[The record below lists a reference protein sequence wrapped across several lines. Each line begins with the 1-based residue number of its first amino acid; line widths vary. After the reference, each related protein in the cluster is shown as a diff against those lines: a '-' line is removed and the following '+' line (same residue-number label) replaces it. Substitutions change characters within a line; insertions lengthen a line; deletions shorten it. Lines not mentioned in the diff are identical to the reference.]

1 MHFSLHAVM
10 SIQDQIP
17 DDISLNP
24 LQALGIPIAL
34 VGAVFLSVG
43 TQMQHRGVEVV
54 ERDRTAT
61 AAEGGRSSSD
71 GPDSVPIVQL
81 VRSPMWVVGTAVLG
95 IAVLMQLWAL
105 ALAPLLVVQP
115 LGAIALVVTAVLNSR
130 LNGHKLGAGTLRA
143 IFWCIGGIGLF
154 VTVAALFAVER
165 EISNQ
170 QALTVLTLLLVVLV
184 AVSVLWLKWRSRISA
199 FVSIIA
205 AGVLYG
211 FLVTLMKVVIHR
223 VTHGTIDWAVVLCGL
238 GVVAALLVGLYFVQL
253 AHASGPP
260 DLVIAGLTV
269 IDPLVAVMIGV
280 TVLGEASATPV
291 WAIIVF
297 TAAGA
302 GAVFGVF
309 QLAKHHPQLK
319 S

>member
-1 MHFSLHAVM
+1 MHFSLHAAI
-10 SIQDQIP
+10 SIQDQLP

-34 VGAVFLSVG
+34 IGAVFLSVG

-54 ERDRTAT
+54 ERDR
-61 AAEGGRSSSD
+61 AAEIAESEQPPAD
-71 GPDSVPIVQL
+71 GPANVRVMHLI
-81 VRSPMWVVGTAVLG
+81 RSPMWVVGTAVLG
-95 IAVLMQLWAL
+95 VAVLMQLWAL

-130 LNGHKLGAGTLRA
+130 LNGHKLGSGTLRA
-143 IFWCIGGIGLF
+143 ILWCIGGIGLF

-165 EISNQ
+165 EITNQ
-170 QALTVLTLLLVVLV
+170 QALTVLTLLLLVLV
-184 AVSVLWLKWRSRISA
+184 AIGALWLKWRSRINA

-211 FLVTLMKVVIHR
+211 FLVTLMKIVIHR
-223 VTHGTIDWAVVLCGL
+223 VTHGTIDWAVLLCAV

-297 TAAGA
+297 TAAGG

>member
-1 MHFSLHAVM
+1 MI
-10 SIQDQIP
+10 SIQDQLP

-54 ERDRTAT
+54 ERDR
-61 AAEGGRSSSD
+61 AAAAGEAVEAD
-71 GPDSVPIVQL
+71 GSVPIKQL
-81 VRSPMWVVGTAVLG
+81 LKSPMWIVGTLVLG
-95 IAVLMQLWAL
+95 IAVAMQLGAL

-115 LGAIALVVTAVLNSR
+115 LGAIALVVTAILNAR
-130 LNGHKLGAGTLRA
+130 LNGHKLGRGTVRA
-143 IFWCIGGIGLF
+143 ILWCIGGIGVF

-165 EISNQ
+165 AITNQ
-170 QALTVLTLLLVVLV
+170 QALTVLMLLVVVLV
-184 AVSVLWLKWRSRISA
+184 AVGALWLKWRSKINA
-199 FVSIIA
+199 IVSIVA

-223 VTHGTIDWAVVLCGL
+223 ISHGTFDWAVVLCGL
-238 GVVAALLVGLYFVQL
+238 GVVVAMLLGLYFVQL

-309 QLAKHHPQLK
+309 QLAKHHPQLQ